1 MNSPLVT
8 LYIPCHNYGRHLGQA
23 VESVLAQL
31 YQNWELFI
39 IDEASEDDTALVA
52 ERLRLREPDRITVI
66 RNLAPTGL
74 QKVANRVL
82 GLARG
87 RYIMRLDADDW
98 LDEGALLLMVAKLES
113 DPALGLVYGNY
124 YYTDAEGRVL
134 GMERRRKLGIED
146 VSGHLPP
153 HGACTMV
160 RTRVLKSVGGYSEDV
175 DAQDGW
181 ELWFKLI
188 NRVKA
193 ASIDAPLF
201 YYRQH
206 ATSLSRD
213 SNRLFNARAR
223 ILQKAR
229 SRLEGS
235 YVPSCLAVIPVR
247 ESYPGW
253 EGVPYREIG
262 GKSLLQRALESAL
275 QANGVTEVAVSS
287 GSSAVLSFAEEL
299 VAREAVGEHLR
310 IARSD
315 ALSGPQIRVREILL
329 HAADAYREKHGA
341 LPDILMFLSLHAPM
355 RRAMHVDKTID
366 VLRITT
372 SDSVV
377 SVCEER
383 EPMFAHGRTGLQLLN
398 PGRFDELP
406 LERERLYR
414 FNGAVLA
421 VWSEILSSGSLF
433 GESIGYIEMSKE
445 DSVQVKQPSDLDT
458 LIALLV

>member
-1 MNSPLVT
+1 MDSPLVT
-8 LYIPCHNYGRHLGQA
+8 VYIPCRNYGRHLGQA
-23 VESVLAQL
+23 VESVLSQL

-39 IDEASEDDTALVA
+39 IDEASEDDTPVVA
-52 ERLRLREPDRITVI
+52 ERLRLRDPDRITVI
-66 RNLAPTGL
+66 QHPEPVGL
-74 QKVANRVL
+74 QTVANRIL
-82 GLARG
+82 RLAQG

-113 DPALGLVYGNY
+113 DASLGLVYGNY
-124 YYTDAEGRVL
+124 YYTDAEGRVI
-134 GMERRRKLGIED
+134 GMERRRKLGVED

-160 RTRVLKSVGGYSEDV
+160 RTRALKSVGGYSEDV

-213 SNRLFNARAR
+213 SNRLLQARAK

-229 SRLEGS
+229 SHLEGS
-235 YVPSCLAVIPVR
+235 YIPSCLAVIPVR

-253 EGVPYREIG
+253 EGIPYREIG
-262 GKSLLQRALESAL
+262 GKSLLHWALESAQ
-275 QANGVTEVAVSS
+275 QATGVTEVAVSS
-287 GSSAVLSFAEEL
+287 ISSTVLSFAEDL
-299 VAREAVGEHLR
+299 VARNLVGEHLR
-310 IARSD
+310 IVRPE
-315 ALSGPQIRVREILL
+315 ALAGHQIRARELLL
-329 HAADAYREKHGA
+329 HAADVYREKYGT
-341 LPDILMFLSLHAPM
+341 LPDILMFLNLHAPM
-355 RRAMHVDKTID
+355 RRALHVDKAID

-377 SVCEER
+377 SVCEEH
-383 EPMFAHGRTGLQLLN
+383 EPMFSHGRSGLQLLN
-398 PGRFDELP
+398 PGRFEELT

-414 FNGAVLA
+414 FNGAVVA
-421 VWSEILSSGSLF
+421 VWYEVLASDSLF
-433 GESIGYIEMSKE
+433 GESIGHIEMSIE
-445 DSVQVKQPSDLDT
+445 DSVQVKRPSDLDT
-458 LIALLV
+458 LIALLT